1 MQLVIESHNIP
12 SISALFTRVS
22 FSGVQTCTCSL
33 AWLLVICTDRL
44 TSNIFYEWLI
54 DWFALC
60 GQSGTP
66 FFCDSVR
73 AAGCGDSLTGH
84 LYSGYAACDANSG
97 LILCSESLL
106 SILSNSQVASEYF
119 HCGHID
125 KIKHLSQRTI
135 LVNFFQTD
143 FPMWC
148 LC

>member
-1 MQLVIESHNIP
+1 MIGLPFVVNLASH
-12 SISALFTRVS
+12 
-22 FSGVQTCTCSL
+22 
-33 AWLLVICTDRL
+33 
-44 TSNIFYEWLI
+44 
-54 DWFALC
+54 
-60 GQSGTP
+60 

-125 KIKHLSQRTI
+125 KIKHLSQRPI
-135 LVNFFQTD
+135 LVNFFQTSPCD
-143 FPMWC
+143 VCVKMIIPFLFAAPSLSLICMLEKDEVSTGFVC
-148 LC
+148 LFVSQSGHKLHPPPD